1 MMAKIY
7 NTSGEIV
14 GETELPSEVFD
25 VEFNP
30 DLVHQ
35 VVVSQM
41 ANKRK
46 PIAHTKTREEVSGSG
61 RKIWPQKHLGRAR
74 HGDIRAP
81 IFRHGGVAH
90 GPRKEKIY
98 KVKIPKKMRRKALFM
113 VLSQKVKD
121 NELILLDNLKIDQPK
136 TKLMA
141 KIIQNLREK
150 IENFKKGSVLIAIP
164 KKDENLI
171 LAARNIPKVGVLEA
185 RNLNCLDL
193 LNYKFLLMPKESI
206 EKIKETFLKK

>member
-1 MMAKIY
+1 MIAKIY
-7 NTSGEIV
+7 NTEGKIV
-14 GETELPSEVFD
+14 GETELPSEIFD

-46 PIAHTKTREEVSGSG
+46 PIAHTKNRAEVSGSG

-98 KVKIPKKMRRKALFM
+98 KVKIPKKMRKKALFM
-113 VLSQKVKD
+113 VLSQKARD
-121 NELILLDNLKIDQPK
+121 NELILLDDLKVDQPK
-136 TKLMA
+136 TKVMA

-150 IENFKKGSVLIAIP
+150 IENFKKGSVLIALP
-164 KKDENLI
+164 KKDEKLI

>member
-7 NTSGEIV
+7 NTEGEIV
-14 GETELPSEVFD
+14 GETELPSEIFD
-25 VEFNP
+25 VKINP

-46 PIAHTKTREEVSGSG
+46 PIAHSKTREEVSGSG
-61 RKIWPQKHLGRAR
+61 RKIWQQKHLGRAR

-81 IFRHGGVAH
+81 IFRHGGIAH

-98 KVKIPKKMRRKALFM
+98 KVKIPKKVKRKALFM

-121 NELILLDNLKIDQPK
+121 NELILLDDLKIEKPK

-150 IENFKKGSVLIAIP
+150 IENLKKGSVLIVIP

-171 LAARNIPKVGVLEA
+171 LAARNIPKVGILEA

-193 LNYKFLLMPKESI
+193 LNYKFLLVPKESV
-206 EKIKETFLKK
+206 EKIKETFFKK

>member
-7 NTSGEIV
+7 NTNGEIV
-14 GETELPSEVFD
+14 GETELPSEIFD
-25 VEFNP
+25 VKFNP

-35 VVVSQM
+35 VVISQM

-113 VLSQKVKD
+113 VLSQKVRD
-121 NELILLDNLKIDQPK
+121 NELILLDDLKVDQPK

-150 IENFKKGSVLIAIP
+150 IDNLKKSSILIAIP
-164 KKDENLI
+164 KKDEKLM
-171 LAARNIPKVGVLEA
+171 LATRNIPKVGILEA
-185 RNLNCLDL
+185 RNLNCLEL
-193 LNYKFLLMPKESI
+193 LNYKFLLMPKESL